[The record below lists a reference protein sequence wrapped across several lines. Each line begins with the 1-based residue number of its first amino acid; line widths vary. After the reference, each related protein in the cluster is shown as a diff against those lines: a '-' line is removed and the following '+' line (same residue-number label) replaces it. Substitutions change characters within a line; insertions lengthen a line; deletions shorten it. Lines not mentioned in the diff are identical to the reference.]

1 MTNIVVNGYKRI
13 TKVEAK
19 KQYNQYKIIYL
30 VPCKILPDYKN
41 FWIQPFDIKRKIDL
55 RKPDGIT
62 WDKWTFDKEVNS
74 FEYYNCQHNEL
85 GKYTSFYIKEEQ
97 NNEIT
102 IS

>member
-41 FWIQPFDIKRKIDL
+41 FWIRPFDIK

-62 WDKWTFDKEVNS
+62 WDKETFDKIVNS
-74 FEYYNCQHNEL
+74 FEYCNCQYSET
-85 GKYTSFYIKEEQ
+85 GKYTSFYIKEDK
-97 NNEIT
+97 NNDN
-102 IS
+102 